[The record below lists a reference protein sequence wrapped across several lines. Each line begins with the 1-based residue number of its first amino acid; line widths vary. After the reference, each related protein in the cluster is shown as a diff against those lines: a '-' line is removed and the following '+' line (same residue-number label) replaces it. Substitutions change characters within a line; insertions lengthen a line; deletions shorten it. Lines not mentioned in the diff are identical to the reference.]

1 MRHVQ
6 SIALILCLAAASG
19 RAARAD
25 TALLHEAAGLTEVAM
40 WLDSGAPG
48 MVLVVARGQETLVH
62 GYGETTKGN
71 GKEPDGRSL
80 LRLGSISKVFT
91 TELLAGMAS
100 LGALRLTDP
109 LQQYAAAAVTVPRFA
124 ERAITVLD
132 LATHSAGLP
141 REIGEVPANTIPFT
155 WPTKSERWSFLAG
168 YKLPWA
174 PGTVAAYSNVGFDL
188 LADAL
193 ADAGGKDYPSLLR
206 DQISG
211 PLGMVDTG
219 VAPTREQCDR
229 LMTGSGLGRPG
240 PCTDTSATE
249 GSGGLYSTGDDMAL
263 WLHHNLAESDPAVW
277 PTLALAHAVYRQR
290 QAMTAAIGFD
300 EAGPMDGLAL
310 GWVVMAAHGH
320 TPLIMQKS
328 GGGGGFMSYIAFVP
342 GREVGLFV
350 AVNRVDFTMFFG
362 LTTAANELLASLA
375 PR

>member
-25 TALLHEAAGLTEVAM
+25 TALLHEATGLTEVAM

-109 LQQYAAAAVTVPRFA
+109 LQQYAAAAVTVPRFGD
-124 ERAITVLD
+124 RMITLLD

-155 WPTKSERWSFLAG
+155 WPTNEEAG
-168 YKLPWA
+168 RFSPATNCRGRPA
-174 PGTVAAYSNVGFDL
+174 PS
-188 LADAL
+188 
-193 ADAGGKDYPSLLR
+193 P
-206 DQISG
+206 
-211 PLGMVDTG
+211 
-219 VAPTREQCDR
+219 PTRMSASICSPTRSPRPAARITQPCC
-229 LMTGSGLGRPG
+229 TTGYPAGSGCPTPASPRPA
-240 PCTDTSATE
+240 S
-249 GSGGLYSTGDDMAL
+249 
-263 WLHHNLAESDPAVW
+263 N
-277 PTLALAHAVYRQR
+277 
-290 QAMTAAIGFD
+290 AAG
-300 EAGPMDGLAL
+300 
-310 GWVVMAAHGH
+310 
-320 TPLIMQKS
+320 
-328 GGGGGFMSYIAFVP
+328 
-342 GREVGLFV
+342 
-350 AVNRVDFTMFFG
+350 
-362 LTTAANELLASLA
+362 
-375 PR
+375 

>member
-62 GYGETTKGN
+62 VYGETTKGN

-174 PGTVAAYSNVGFDL
+174 PAPSPPIPMSALICSPMRSPTPAARIIQACCVTR
-188 LADAL
+188 
-193 ADAGGKDYPSLLR
+193 YPVRS
-206 DQISG
+206 
-211 PLGMVDTG
+211 
-219 VAPTREQCDR
+219 
-229 LMTGSGLGRPG
+229 
-240 PCTDTSATE
+240 
-249 GSGGLYSTGDDMAL
+249 
-263 WLHHNLAESDPAVW
+263 VW
-277 PTLALAHAVYRQR
+277 WILALH
-290 QAMTAAIGFD
+290 
-300 EAGPMDGLAL
+300 P
-310 GWVVMAAHGH
+310 
-320 TPLIMQKS
+320 
-328 GGGGGFMSYIAFVP
+328 P
-342 GREVGLFV
+342 GSNATG
-350 AVNRVDFTMFFG
+350 
-362 LTTAANELLASLA
+362 
-375 PR
+375 